1 MSKFSITEKAEKLK
15 DVIYTNPTTIL
26 IVGSFFASVAYNQIM
41 SIYNRILSK
50 NTVLEIDLSE
60 VNLVMKSPGL
70 FDPLN
75 FLNFNDLLDTITLAS
90 KKPNVVGLIFKFGS
104 SIENLS
110 YSDIIELR
118 EVILSFN
125 KQKKSVCFTETFT
138 LQSYFLASAFTKIYL
153 IDKGIVAI
161 KGMIMNAQFIK
172 GTLEKLHV
180 ETKVYQREK
189 YKNFGNFFSED
200 KFTEEHKENLQ
211 KYMQSINDTI
221 KLHIQSGR
229 NVSLE
234 TVQRWIDE
242 GLFSCQAAI
251 SSKLVDGYGSVKT
264 IYKNAYDL
272 FGVTEDNVKLL
283 YSHIFYKIHG
293 PLYPPLRSYFIWTI
307 TKFALISLSGSI
319 HDGPSRDGTIG
330 ADTARMIIRSAIMD
344 PSISAII
351 IKVNSGGG
359 GVSAS
364 QTINNEIL
372 AAKEAGKKVVVFM
385 QGVAASGGYM
395 ISMNADKIIC
405 TSATITGS
413 IGVIGIQMNTRN
425 LWEKYFGI
433 TFDDVQ
439 SSKSS
444 EFFSNIHPIQDGSHR
459 DQKMNQLIDCY
470 YTDFKGDVAKARNIS
485 QQKMDVLA
493 QGKIYSG
500 EDAVLVGL
508 VDKVGTFST
517 AVEEAKLLV
526 GLKADVPVEL
536 VTFPKQLSLL
546 AMLRNFSNPPKN
558 SEEKTKRGTTSLE
571 MGLDSSYGFFSLAYN
586 KVMSLMAMKNAI
598 ERSPVVSLM
607 DPVELK

>member
-1 MSKFSITEKAEKLK
+1 MSKFSIAEKAEKWK
-15 DVIYTNPTTIL
+15 EAIYTHPSTFLAMGGLFATIAF
-26 IVGSFFASVAYNQIM
+26 SKIM
-41 SIYNRILSK
+41 SFYNRILSR
-50 NTVLEIDLSE
+50 NTVLEVDLSE
-60 VNLVMKSPGL
+60 VSLIKKSPGL
-70 FDPLN
+70 FDSMN
-75 FLNFNDLLDTITLAS
+75 SLNFNDLLDTITLAS
-90 KKPNVVGLIFKFGS
+90 KKPSVVGLIFNFGS

-138 LQSYFLASAFTKIYL
+138 LQSYFLASAFTEIYL
-153 IDKGIVAI
+153 IDRGIVAI
-161 KGMIMNAQFIK
+161 QGMIMNAQFIK
-172 GTLEKLHV
+172 GTLDKLHV

-200 KFTEEHKENLQ
+200 KLTEQHKENLQ
-211 KYMQSINDTI
+211 KYMQSVNDTV
-221 KLHIQSGR
+221 KLRIQSGR
-229 NVSLE
+229 NVSME
-234 TVQRWIDE
+234 TVQNWVDE
-242 GLFSCQAAI
+242 GLFSCQAAAL
-251 SSKLVDGYGSVKT
+251 SKIVDGYGSVKT
-264 IYKNAYDL
+264 IYKNAYRL
-272 FGVTEDNVKLL
+272 FGVTEDNVNLL

-293 PLYPPLRSYFIWTI
+293 PLYPPLHSYFIWTI
-307 TKFALISLSGSI
+307 TKFAVISLSGTI

-395 ISMNADKIIC
+395 ISMNANKIIC

-413 IGVIGIQMNTRN
+413 IGVIGVQMNTRN
-425 LWEKYFGI
+425 LWGKYFGI

-444 EFFSNIHPIQDGSHR
+444 EFFSNIHPILDGSHR

-470 YTDFKGDVAKARNIS
+470 YSDFKDDVAKARNIS
-485 QQKMDVLA
+485 RQNMDVLA

-526 GLKADVPVEL
+526 GLTADAPVEL
-536 VTFPKQLSLL
+536 ITFPKQLSLM
-546 AMLRNFSNPPKN
+546 AMLRNFNNPPKN
-558 SEEKTKRGTTSLE
+558 SEEKTKRGAPSLE
-571 MGLDSSYGFFSLAYN
+571 MGLNSSYGFLSIAYN
-586 KVMSLMAMKNAI
+586 KVMSLMTITSAI
-598 ERSPVVSLM
+598 ERNPVVSLM
-607 DPVELK
+607 EPVELE